1 MASQKKEPLFNIADA
16 RRGSIIGHVVTHKSN
31 TELTEVIDLVTPRSH
46 DHSIISIHVDDLGR
60 KFIRLNGDCSMENSM
75 DLLAINTFLYTNN
88 IYSLPISTYTAL
100 DVGTLYSANETSYVE
115 LFADPKS
122 HKASYDA
129 YVKFTNYCISKLVD
143 LTRKKIE
150 DCSHAFGYSQRN
162 CIYDRMK
169 ELFSLQNKF
178 VYNDPRYT
186 DDTPEGQASW
196 NDDLTDFLNETF
208 EKVVLEITT

>member
-100 DVGTLYSANETSYVE
+100 NVGTLYSANETAYVE
-115 LFADPKS
+115 LFADPKA

-129 YVKFTNYCISKLVD
+129 YVKFTNYCVSKLAD
-143 LTRKKIE
+143 LVRKAIE
-150 DCSHAFGYSQRN
+150 NHSRGFGYHERN
-162 CIYDRMK
+162 AIHDKMK
-169 ELFSLQNKF
+169 ELFLLQNKF
-178 VYNDPRYT
+178 VYNDSRYT
-186 DDTPEGQASW
+186 DDTPEGRASW
-196 NDDLTDFLNETF
+196 NDDLTDFLNENF
-208 EKVVLEITT
+208 EKVVSELTT

>member
-31 TELTEVIDLVTPRSH
+31 TELTEVIDLVTPRSN
-46 DHSIISIHVDDLGR
+46 DHSIISIHVDDFGH

-100 DVGTLYSANETSYVE
+100 ETGILYSANETSYIK
-115 LFADPKS
+115 LFEDPKA
-122 HKASYDA
+122 HKSSYDA
-129 YVKFTNYCISKLVD
+129 YVKFTNYCTSKLVD

-150 DCSHAFGYSQRN
+150 NDSHSFGYSQRN
-162 CIYDRMK
+162 CMYDRLK
-169 ELFSLQNKF
+169 ELFLLQNKF

-186 DDTPEGQASW
+186 DDTPEGKASW
-196 NDDLTDFLNETF
+196 NDDLTDFLNENF
-208 EKVVLEITT
+208 EKVVSEITA